1 MKKNFIYLSFF
12 GLIIIFLLETQL
24 DLIQLSYG
32 EFDHGGEISFI
43 EIVQNLIIIT
53 TLIITLKFR
62 KLLVEAYNNFSF
74 FLRVSLVSVILY
86 EEISFITNGLS
97 EFFNAFNFQKEVNL
111 HNSNF
116 LVKSIIFDDI
126 SLLFTKINFSIT
138 FQFLLYSVTLLFIGY
153 GYYLPLSKKLRLFF
167 LERKNSIYCL
177 LYIFFELINSIL
189 RDNNITD
196 GKPLLNHEFLEF
208 GIYILFLKD
217 TLDKIKSIKHKK
229 Y

>member
-53 TLIITLKFR
+53 TLIITIKFR
-62 KLLVEAYNNFSF
+62 KLLVEAYSNFSF

-97 EFFNAFNFQKEVNL
+97 KFFNAINYQKEVNL

-116 LVKSIIFDDI
+116 LVKSINFDNI
-126 SLLFTKINFSIT
+126 SLIFSKINFSIT
-138 FQFLLYSVTLLFIGY
+138 FQFLLFSVILLFIGY
-153 GYYLPLSKKLRLFF
+153 GYYLPLSKKLRLLF

-217 TLDKIKSIKHKK
+217 TMDKIKSIKHKK
-229 Y
+229 

>member
-12 GLIIIFLLETQL
+12 GLIIIFLIETQL

-32 EFDHGGEISFI
+32 GFDHGGEISFI
-43 EIVQNLIIIT
+43 EIAQNFIIIT
-53 TLIITLKFR
+53 TLIITIKFR

-74 FLRVSLVSVILY
+74 FLRVSLVSLILY

-97 EFFNAFNFQKEVNL
+97 EFFKNFNYQKEVNL

-116 LVKSIIFDDI
+116 LVKSIKLDNI
-126 SLLFTKINFSIT
+126 SLLFSKVNFSIT
-138 FQFLLYSVTLLFIGY
+138 FQFIFFSVILLFIGY
-153 GYYLPLSKKLRLFF
+153 GYYLPISKKLRLFF

-177 LYIFFELINSIL
+177 LYIFFEIINSIL
-189 RDNNITD
+189 KDNNITD
-196 GKPLLNHEFLEF
+196 GKPLLDHEFLEF

-217 TLDKIKSIKHKK
+217 TMDKIKSIKNKK
-229 Y
+229 